1 MHLCHCLIM
10 LLLVSLL
17 DLIHLLPYFDTFVS
31 LCDCWITEIFCNCAY
46 FGGSLAG
53 EAAKTSIIYKKI
65 LKYVRR

>member
-1 MHLCHCLIM
+1 
-10 LLLVSLL
+10 
-17 DLIHLLPYFDTFVS
+17 LPYFDTFVS